1 MLTLRLI
8 SVAQGVDVVVYAQFV
23 EQLHQRLG
31 NRSAVGILY
40 GKGKIT
46 QCPDDIGAQC
56 FDALQDLF
64 LPIIHFIREAI
75 GRRGKVG
82 IKLSSADIPDEK
94 IVFKVRD
101 LAHRIGAQTCFQ
113 Q

>member
-8 SVAQGVDVVVYAQFV
+8 SVAQGVDVIIYAQFV

-31 NRSAVGILY
+31 DRSAVGILY

-46 QCPDDIGAQC
+46 QCSDDIGAQC
-56 FDALQDLF
+56 FYALQDLL
-64 LPIIHFIREAI
+64 LPVVHLIREAV
-75 GRRGKVG
+75 GRRGKGG

-101 LAHRIGAQTCFQ
+101 LADRIGAQTCFQ